1 MEDAVYT
8 NGRTAGVRGPVLGF
22 KANLKLRAIGLLY
35 LALGYIFIRAA
46 MLLAVYPGI
55 FSAGETHYKV
65 PDCCAALECS
75 HEYQSGPAGELYC
88 SKYPP
93 KEILDSRMF
102 GPVKKARL
110 ICGAVFGTAGL
121 VFAVSV
127 PVCGLLWLL
136 GLWIPRKPARWYAV
150 LCRLAP
156 LIVILLWVAACNSK
170 AIYPL
175 GGPVSLVIFQ

>member
-8 NGRTAGVRGPVLGF
+8 NGRTAGVRGPVSGF

-55 FSAGETHYKV
+55 FSAAETHYKV
-65 PDCCAALECS
+65 PNACFGLECIHRYERS
-75 HEYQSGPAGELYC
+75 PEGELYC
-88 SKYPP
+88 TKYPP
-93 KEILDSRMF
+93 REILDSRMF
-102 GPVKKARL
+102 GPVKKFRL
-110 ICGAVFGTAGL
+110 ICGAVLGTAGL
-121 VFAVSV
+121 FFAVSV
-127 PVCGLLWLL
+127 LICGLLWLL

-156 LIVILLWVAACNSK
+156 LIVILLWLAAITWK

-175 GGPVSLVIFQ
+175 RLPPG